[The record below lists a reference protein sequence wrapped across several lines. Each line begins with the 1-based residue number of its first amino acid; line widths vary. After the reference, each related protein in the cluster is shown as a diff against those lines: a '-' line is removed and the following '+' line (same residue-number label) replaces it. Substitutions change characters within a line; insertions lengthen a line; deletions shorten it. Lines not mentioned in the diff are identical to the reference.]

1 MFLTEEAHLWLIVL
15 SFNLW
20 GIRGSIF
27 SHCSCYICRAA
38 LSFKVPQLALTSDE
52 LSARYSSVYGKKKK
66 NVQPTLKKQD
76 EIVFSGLFSATFIVL
91 SLFWMST
98 TSKGEAGART
108 ERTFTKKH
116 SFLLIELLNEEN
128 IAVHSYCQPSLWV
141 WVHISRLASFR
152 NQWLGVL
159 VLLKIDLFAVVIL
172 FRLRNHPTI
181 LFF

>member
-1 MFLTEEAHLWLIVL
+1 MFLTEEEHLWLIVL

-20 GIRGSIF
+20 GIKCSIF

-52 LSARYSSVYGKKKK
+52 LSASYSSVYGKKK

-128 IAVHSYCQPSLWV
+128 IAVHSYSQPSLWV